1 MTWFIPMHKTLMN
14 FKMFLMMLVLFPLN
28 VYGGGVPVIPNE
40 ALITGSVCGYCK
52 VSSRLLNIKPEQVIY
67 RLTVTVDSS
76 EDVEGMPNLVKEVI
90 GEDITLE
97 SKEEIGSDIFGKRVR
112 VRVRVV
118 GDEKGRRFWI
128 NSISIIH

>member
-1 MTWFIPMHKTLMN
+1 M
-14 FKMFLMMLVLFPLN
+14 
-28 VYGGGVPVIPNE
+28 IPNE

-52 VSSRLLNIKPEQVIY
+52 VSSRLLNIEPEQVIY

-97 SKEEIGSDIFGKRVR
+97 SKEEIGPDIFGKRVR